1 MHRRPHALTAL
12 IVLMSF
18 ALSDCRH
25 KDPDWIQPGIRTGAA
40 LFTRGTFLVTPS
52 TGRVTDIE
60 FGELRAPGKLEL
72 GVAGEYGAEFF
83 DRYRVQQARI
93 EFEPR
98 DLQGWNTGSEI
109 VKRTSKNPLLFFRH
123 DGGYNAALAD
133 SQGGNLWQFPY
144 DGVSSAAFGFVGPD
158 GAPEFFFVDQYGAKD
173 GTVEAC
179 DLKGQTIWRREGI
192 ARWNSSLALVKLD
205 ASGPPALVLD
215 SGTDL
220 LAIDHS
226 GHTIFKHPEVVNLA
240 EFTTV
245 TWPPLCPEQCLI
257 ASGDRELFLT
267 SPDGKEPIG
276 RLPALY
282 TRDLRA
288 VAVKFYED
296 RDPLLAVVGLL
307 KYQGQLVGFKA
318 VRGALYIF
326 DAAGKPVYNEV
337 LNELCQ
343 SVAALPSADGKTETL
358 LVGAENKVLEYRP
371 SN

>member
-1 MHRRPHALTAL
+1 MHRRPRVLTAL

-18 ALSDCRH
+18 ALSDCTH
-25 KDPDWIQPGIRTGAA
+25 KDPDWIQPGIRAGAA

-83 DRYRVQQARI
+83 DRNRVQQARV

-98 DLQGWNTGSEI
+98 DLQGWDTGSEI
-109 VKRTSKNPLLFFRH
+109 VKRTSKNALLFFRH
-123 DGGYNAALAD
+123 EKPRAALAD
-133 SQGGNLWQFPY
+133 SQGRNLWQFPY
-144 DGVSSAAFGFVGPD
+144 DRVSSAAFGFVGPD
-158 GAPEFFFVDQYGAKD
+158 GAPEFFFVDQYGPKD

-226 GHTIFKHPEVVNLA
+226 GHTIFKHPEVANLG

-257 ASGDRELFLT
+257 ASGDRELFMT
-267 SPDGKEPIG
+267 SPSGKELIG

-282 TRDLRA
+282 TRDLHA
-288 VAVKFYED
+288 VAVRFYEN
-296 RDPLLAVVGLL
+296 RPPLLAVVGLL
-307 KYQGQLVGFKA
+307 KYQGQLVGYKA

-326 DAAGKPVYNEV
+326 DAAGKLVYNEV

-371 SN
+371 SD